1 MDLKNG
7 GDSRWR
13 ARGTNGEFILIFV
26 WAIILTWF
34 FVYRDELVDAAIAE
48 RTRWDAEMAAERTK
62 ISAERAAWEAE
73 RAALVFAAEA
83 AACASEAASAR
94 AADALAKVAER
105 TAWETE
111 RTNLIAELDADRA
124 AFAGQHVAELA
135 KLRRAHAE
143 DVKELR
149 VKLECAER
157 SLDAADVRR
166 AEELDALRTELEFRL
181 RETIATKDS
190 ERSELAARAEDEKAR
205 LRASLADVVAQ
216 SEHAVND
223 AVQSAYN
230 TWRVEELEP
239 LASANDAEIQK
250 LERELADAESR
261 CSTLSERC
269 SNESE
274 TRERWCIE
282 VASLRAKWQTERD
295 ARVAEQ
301 SSHRRAWAEEQRRMQ
316 RRFDDEIAVSAF
328 LFNLRMYLRT
338 FYDISA
344 TRQSFD

>member
-1 MDLKNG
+1 
-7 GDSRWR
+7 
-13 ARGTNGEFILIFV
+13 
-26 WAIILTWF
+26 
-34 FVYRDELVDAAIAE
+34 
-48 RTRWDAEMAAERTK
+48 MAQ
-62 ISAERAAWEAE
+62 
-73 RAALVFAAEA
+73 
-83 AACASEAASAR
+83 
-94 AADALAKVAER
+94 R
-105 TAWETE
+105 TAWETD

-124 AFAGQHVAELA
+124 AFAAAHVAELA
-135 KLRRAHAE
+135 EHRRTHAE
-143 DVKELR
+143 DVAALR
-149 VKLECAER
+149 VKLERAER

-166 AEELDALRTELEFRL
+166 AEELEALRVKLDERA
-181 RETIATKDS
+181 RDSIATKDS
-190 ERSELAARAEDEKAR
+190 ELSELAARAEDEKAR

-239 LASANDAEIQK
+239 LASANEAEIQK

-301 SSHRRAWAEEQRRMQ
+301 SSHRRAWAEEQRRLQ
-316 RRFDDEIAVSAF
+316 RRFDDEITVRLFLCF
-328 LFNLRMYLRT
+328 LF
-338 FYDISA
+338 SA
-344 TRQSFD
+344 CIYGQFD